1 MQAKIELT
9 RVDNRLVHGQVGV
22 SWSVSLNIDTIV
34 VVDDET
40 AQNPLS
46 QKLMQTIAK
55 SANVQIRFYS
65 IEGFAEV
72 FHRQN
77 STQKLFIVVKTIQV
91 VRKMNELGIPTKKV
105 NVGNIHYE
113 RGRYP
118 LNKKMYVTI
127 QDVNDIQYLGAQ
139 GCEVFYQDVPGTLVE
154 KLNDVSVDD
163 LKRRRRQ

>member
-1 MQAKIELT
+1 MQAKIELI

-72 FHRQN
+72 FPSPKQYTEAVHCREDD
-77 STQKLFIVVKTIQV
+77 S
-91 VRKMNELGIPTKKV
+91 GGKKD
-105 NVGNIHYE
+105 E
-113 RGRYP
+113 
-118 LNKKMYVTI
+118 
-127 QDVNDIQYLGAQ
+127 
-139 GCEVFYQDVPGTLVE
+139 
-154 KLNDVSVDD
+154 
-163 LKRRRRQ
+163 